1 VNWPAL
7 AVLGAV
13 SASYVGIYIL
23 NRRRFNFS
31 LLTLSALG
39 AGVVIG
45 LLGRGAAD
53 YIEPIGRIYINL
65 LLASVAPLV
74 IVSIIAAI
82 TSLGS
87 LEKLRRVGLR
97 SFGWLM
103 LTNVIAV
110 VLTLG
115 VALALGIGSGVNET
129 LGGEELSVLEN
140 SVQSF
145 TDVFVGFFPTN
156 VIGDLGANHIIPI
169 IILSITISIAYLA
182 VARKDE
188 KTVRPFRT
196 GIEALRLVIYK
207 AVGYVIKLTPYAV
220 LALTATIVAN
230 SVNLSNKFW
239 SLLGLLGV
247 AWVVCFADTYLVNGV
262 FLRIFANVS
271 PVSFFRK
278 ILPAQITAFTTQS
291 SVGTLPV
298 TTSVLTTRVGVHPEV
313 AHFTAPLGTT
323 IGMPGCSGIWP
334 ILVAVWG
341 INAYNISYSAQDYLV
356 LALLA
361 TIVSI
366 GVAGVPGTATVAA
379 ATVLAAAGLP
389 LEFIAVTLPISM
401 IADMARTTT
410 NVTAAAVSATIVARQ
425 TGLLDEDI
433 FAGRATFDEETGR
446 VVQLPVDAVPDAAPT
461 EATDVAAPD
470 QSVGHE
476 EVSPTTE
483 PALAGAERK

>member
-13 SASYVGIYIL
+13 IASYAGIYFL
-23 NRRRFNFS
+23 SRRRFNFS

-39 AGVVIG
+39 VGIVIG
-45 LLGRGAAD
+45 LFGRGAAE

-65 LLASVAPLV
+65 LLASVAPLI
-74 IVSIIAAI
+74 IVSIISAI
-82 TSLGS
+82 TSLGT
-87 LEKLRRVGLR
+87 LEKLRTVGLR

-103 LTNVIAV
+103 LTNVVAV
-110 VLTLG
+110 ILTLG
-115 VALALGIGSGVNET
+115 VALTVGIGSGVNEE

-145 TDVFVGFFPTN
+145 SEVFVNFFPVN
-156 VIGDLGANHIIPI
+156 VVGDLGSNHIIPI
-169 IILSITISIAYLA
+169 IILATTIAVAYLA
-182 VARKDE
+182 VSRKDE
-188 KTVRPFRT
+188 KAVRPFRT

-220 LALTATIVAN
+220 LALTATVVAN
-230 SVNLSNKFW
+230 SVNLTNKFW
-239 SLLGLLGV
+239 SLLGLLAV
-247 AWVVCFADTYLVNGV
+247 AWVVCFADTYLVNGL
-262 FLRIFANVS
+262 FLRIFADVS
-271 PVSFFRK
+271 PVAFFRK
-278 ILPAQITAFTTQS
+278 IFPAQITAFTTQS

-298 TTSVLTTRVGVHPEV
+298 TTSMLTRRVGVHPEV

-361 TIVSI
+361 AIVSI

-401 IADMARTTT
+401 IADMARTAT
-410 NVTAAAVSATIVARQ
+410 NVTAAATSATIVARQ
-425 TGLLDEDI
+425 TGLLNDDI
-433 FAGRATFDEETGR
+433 FAGRATFDEETGE
-446 VVQLPVDAVPDAAPT
+446 VIPVPDATPT
-461 EATDVAAPD
+461 KAAEVAEPD
-470 QSVGHE
+470 ASVGQNE
-476 EVSPTTE
+476 PNPTDE
-483 PALAGAERK
+483 PALAGANRN

>member
-1 VNWPAL
+1 MNWPAL

-13 SASYVGIYIL
+13 AASYVGIYVL
-23 NRRRFNFS
+23 AKRRFNFS

-39 AGVVIG
+39 AGIVIG
-45 LLGRGAAD
+45 LVGRGHAEW
-53 YIEPIGRIYINL
+53 IEPIGRIYINL

-74 IVSIIAAI
+74 IVSIIASI
-82 TSLGS
+82 TGLGT
-87 LEKLRRVGLR
+87 LEKLKTVGLR

-110 VLTLG
+110 ILTLG
-115 VALALGIGSGVNET
+115 VAISLGIGKGVNET
-129 LGGEELSVLEN
+129 VGGEQLNVLEN

-145 TDVFVGFFPTN
+145 TDVVVGFFPVN
-156 VIGDLGANHIIPI
+156 VVGDLGSNHIIPI
-169 IILSITISIAYLA
+169 IVISIALAIAYLA
-182 VARKDE
+182 VARKDP
-188 KTVRPFRT
+188 KGVRPFRT
-196 GIEALRLVIYK
+196 GFEALRLVIYK

-230 SVNLSNKFW
+230 SVNLTNKFW
-239 SLLGLLGV
+239 SLIGLLVV
-247 AWVVCFADTYLVNGV
+247 AWAVCFADLYIVNGLL
-262 FLRIFANVS
+262 LRTVANVS
-271 PVSFFRK
+271 PVKFFRK
-278 ILPAQITAFTTQS
+278 IFPAQVTAFTTQS

-341 INAYNISYSAQDYLV
+341 INAYNIPYTAQDYLV

-361 TIVSI
+361 TVVSI

-401 IADMARTTT
+401 IADMART
-410 NVTAAAVSATIVARQ
+410 AEI
-425 TGLLDEDI
+425 
-433 FAGRATFDEETGR
+433 GRAH
-446 VVQLPVDAVPDAAPT
+446 V
-461 EATDVAAPD
+461 
-470 QSVGHE
+470 
-476 EVSPTTE
+476 
-483 PALAGAERK
+483 

>member
-13 SASYVGIYIL
+13 AASYVGIFVL
-23 NRRRFNFS
+23 ARRRFNFS

-39 AGVVIG
+39 VGIVIG
-45 LLGRGAAD
+45 LLGRGHAEW
-53 YIEPIGRIYINL
+53 IEPIGRIYINL

-74 IVSIIAAI
+74 VVSIIASI

-87 LEKLRRVGLR
+87 LEKLKTVGLR

-103 LTNVIAV
+103 VTNVIAV
-110 VLTLG
+110 ILTLG
-115 VALALGIGSGVNET
+115 VAISLGIGKGVNET
-129 LGGEELSVLEN
+129 LGGEELNVLEN

-145 TDVFVGFFPTN
+145 TDVVVNFFPVN
-156 VIGDLGANHIIPI
+156 VVGDLGANHIIPI
-169 IILSITISIAYLA
+169 IVISIALSIAYLA
-182 VARKDE
+182 VARKDP
-188 KTVRPFRT
+188 KGVRPFRS

-220 LALTATIVAN
+220 VALTATVVAN
-230 SVNLSNKFW
+230 SVDLTNKFW
-239 SLLGLLGV
+239 SLIGLLVV
-247 AWVVCFADTYLVNGV
+247 AWAVCFADLYVVNGLL
-262 FLRIFANVS
+262 LRTVANVS
-271 PVSFFRK
+271 PVAFFRK
-278 ILPAQITAFTTQS
+278 IFPAQVTAFTTQS

-334 ILVAVWG
+334 ILIAVWG
-341 INAYNISYSAQDYLV
+341 INAYNIPYTAQDYLV

-361 TIVSI
+361 TVVSI

-389 LEFIAVTLPISM
+389 LEFIAVTLPISL
-401 IADMARTTT
+401 IADMARTAT
-410 NVTAAAVSATIVARQ
+410 NVTAAATSATIVARQ
-425 TGLLDEDI
+425 VGLLNDDI
-433 FAGRATFDEETGR
+433 FEGRAAFDEETGQ
-446 VVQLPVDAVPDAAPT
+446 VVPVPDAPRT
-461 EATDVAAPD
+461 KGDDVAYAP
-470 QSVGHE
+470 VGQE
-476 EVSPTTE
+476 ELTPTTE
-483 PALAGAERK
+483 PALAGANRS